1 MVAVPNSNIYIYIY
15 IYIDGSTIFSDY
27 IVGG

>member
-27 IVGG
+27 VVGG